1 MLRQTKDETLKI
13 LRLRLVFIVV
23 VKSNSVHKSKNYD
36 TQGIK

>member
-23 VKSNSVHKSKNYD
+23 KSNGVHKSKNYD